1 MFVLSSHEIWF
12 EQVAAVA
19 VVLKLALH
27 HHHDDKDSDDKD
39 TDDGEDYVWMD
50 DTRPG
55 SIALEDPEFGSS
67 ARQAE
72 NMKVLKF

>member
-12 EQVAAVA
+12 EQVTAVA

-27 HHHDDKDSDDKD
+27 HHHDDKNNDDDKD
-39 TDDGEDYVWMD
+39 SDVDEDYVWMD

-55 SIALEDPEFGSS
+55 SIALEDPEFESS

-72 NMKVLKF
+72 NMKV

>member
-1 MFVLSSHEIWF
+1 MFVLSSHEIGL
-12 EQVAAVA
+12 EQVTAVA

-27 HHHDDKDSDDKD
+27 HHHDDKDSDDD
-39 TDDGEDYVWMD
+39 EDY

-55 SIALEDPEFGSS
+55 SIALEDPEFESS